1 MIHAIW
7 FFDPMRCRDY
17 PLDTKT
23 PVHLTD
29 DHRLDWLRLIRSENV
44 GPRTFRTLLN
54 HCGSAG
60 AALTALPDLARRGGA
75 GRPVRIC
82 TREEAEAEVATAAK
96 MGVALVALGEDEYPA
111 QLATIDDAPPLL
123 AVRGNPTVLNHP
135 MIAMVGSRNASAA
148 GVKIAEQLARDLG
161 AAGLVVVSG
170 LARGIDA
177 AAHRASVAT
186 GTVAV
191 LAGGH
196 DRVYPPQHAPLVEA
210 LIANGAAVSEMPFGY
225 EPRGR
230 DFPRRNR
237 LISGLAHG
245 VIVVEAAR
253 KSGSLITSRMALEQ
267 NREVFAVPGSPL
279 DPRAEGS
286 NALLKQGAIMVT
298 EAEDVL
304 AVLRPIIGHCPA
316 PAIRE
321 PQFQDNSPP
330 APEPP
335 SDARAR
341 VMALLGPT
349 PVTTDDLI
357 RLSGTSTT
365 MVQATLLELELA
377 GRLVRQQGGRVA
389 LL

>member
-1 MIHAIW
+1 MSVASNATHAPRRT
-7 FFDPMRCRDY
+7 FQAAGMTLNLS
-17 PLDTKT
+17 LDTK
-23 PVHLTD
+23 
-29 DHRLDWLRLIRSENV
+29 LDWLRLIRSENV
-44 GPRTFRTLLN
+44 GPRTFRMLLN

-60 AALTALPDLARRGGA
+60 AALKALPDLARRGGA
-75 GRPVRIC
+75 ARAVRIC
-82 TREEAEAEVATAAK
+82 TRAEAEAELAAAAK
-96 MGVALVALGEDEYPA
+96 MDVALVALGEDEYPA

-123 AVRGNPTVLNHP
+123 AVRGNSAVLNHP

-148 GVKIAEQLARDLG
+148 GVKIAQQLARDLG

-177 AAHRASVAT
+177 AAHRASVVT

-196 DRVYPPQHAPLVEA
+196 DRVYPPDHAPLLEA
-210 LIANGAAVSEMPFGY
+210 LVANGAAVSEMPFGY

-286 NALLKQGAIMVT
+286 NALLKQGAVMVT

-304 AVLRPIIGHCPA
+304 AVLRPIIGHRPT
-316 PAIRE
+316 PAIGE
-321 PQFQDNSPP
+321 PQFQDDSPP
-330 APEPP
+330 VPEPP
-335 SDARAR
+335 PDARGR

-377 GRLVRQQGGRVA
+377 GRLKRQQGGRVA